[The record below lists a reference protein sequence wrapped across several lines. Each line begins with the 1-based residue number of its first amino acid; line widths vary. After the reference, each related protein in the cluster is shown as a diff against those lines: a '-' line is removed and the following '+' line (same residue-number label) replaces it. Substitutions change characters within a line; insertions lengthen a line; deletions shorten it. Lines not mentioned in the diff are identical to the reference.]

1 MSSLRFSLLV
11 ASLIAESKTT
21 KGAKGARV
29 SEKLTAT
36 KLPVRMIFNEADK
49 FGSGLLPA
57 DEFKGVV
64 RAIEKEAKEAAA
76 IKIFDLPEDELDLIV
91 RDFGEQSEE
100 DGTVS
105 VHYNDFFDVMVLGA
119 PRTARE

>member
-1 MSSLRFSLLV
+1 MSGPLRRRPRRR
-11 ASLIAESKTT
+11 
-21 KGAKGARV
+21 GARV

-49 FGSGLLPA
+49 FGSRLLPA

-76 IKIFDLPEDELDLIV
+76 IKIFDLPEDELDLLV

-100 DGTVS
+100 DGNVS
-105 VHYNDFFDVMVLGA
+105 VHYNDFVDVTVQDS
-119 PRTARE
+119 